1 MSRYDVVMEVA
12 RGCEYRTGRQLV
24 MQVMGQDRLDAA
36 LRAERVADKGLAR
49 TNMRTPAASRRSTG
63 LRQRWRWQWQPKE

>member
-36 LRAERVADKGLAR
+36 LRAERVADKGLAENEYAHACSVTPVNR
-49 TNMRTPAASRRSTG
+49 PAAAVA
-63 LRQRWRWQWQPKE
+63 LAMAA